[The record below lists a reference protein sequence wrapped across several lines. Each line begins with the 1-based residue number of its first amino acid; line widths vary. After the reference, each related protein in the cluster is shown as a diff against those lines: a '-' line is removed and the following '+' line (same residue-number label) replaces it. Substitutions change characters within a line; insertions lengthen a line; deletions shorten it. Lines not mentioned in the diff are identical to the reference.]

1 MVIRQL
7 LISKNEY
14 VVPMPR
20 PLDCFDLRGSDAR
33 EIDALDLGS
42 DRAKRSDLELPDS
55 GHISH
60 LPHRHCDFFTMLY
73 RDMRECSQK

>member
-20 PLDCFDLRGSDAR
+20 PFDCFDLRAT
-33 EIDALDLGS
+33 
-42 DRAKRSDLELPDS
+42 DS
-55 GHISH
+55 
-60 LPHRHCDFFTMLY
+60 R
-73 RDMRECSQK
+73 